1 MYFHIIYYKDL
12 ICSLFLFLLE
22 FIMNSLASSLCE
34 RTEERITVGGQA
46 SFETKKTTYTG
57 MSETSVAE
65 SKYHG

>member
-1 MYFHIIYYKDL
+1 
-12 ICSLFLFLLE
+12 
-22 FIMNSLASSLCE
+22 MNSLASSLCE